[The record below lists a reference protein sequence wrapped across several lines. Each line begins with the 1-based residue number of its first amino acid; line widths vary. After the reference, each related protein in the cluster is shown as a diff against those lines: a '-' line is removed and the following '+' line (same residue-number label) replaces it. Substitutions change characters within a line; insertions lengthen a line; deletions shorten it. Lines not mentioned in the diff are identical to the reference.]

1 MGHLSGNAAVDQG
14 GRGHL
19 DFNTCVD
26 TGPTRFCGVRFWWG
40 WGGTS
45 ELLLAFVSHRAWHV
59 YSQSTMGDLD
69 INAYMDCYHL
79 PSHPEFHQANE
90 QTQEERGVS
99 QAGEERG
106 EDN

>member
-1 MGHLSGNAAVDQG
+1 M
-14 GRGHL
+14 
-19 DFNTCVD
+19 
-26 TGPTRFCGVRFWWG
+26 RFCGVRFWWA

-79 PSHPEFHQANE
+79 LSHRAALCHDPGWLLLVGEGKVAEGGASRIPPS
-90 QTQEERGVS
+90 
-99 QAGEERG
+99 
-106 EDN
+106 